1 MSFQPTINRRVRN
14 LAWPV
19 VLSNLTVPLVGAV
32 DTAVVGHLDA
42 PFYIGGVALGSL
54 LFNYIYWGFG
64 FLRMGTTGFVAQ
76 AKGAGDGA
84 EILASLGRALVLSLL
99 FGGGCL
105 VLTIP
110 IADLAFAIL
119 DGSSEVEAAARQ
131 YFMIRVWAAPAALCN
146 FSVLG
151 WLFGMQAMRGGL
163 VQQIVINAV
172 NVTLNLYFVL
182 VLDWGIEGVAL
193 ATVIAQYI
201 GLLVGAV
208 LVWRLAPRDV
218 RRPHIRE
225 LAAIVRLRA
234 VMSVNRDIFIRT
246 LAVLT
251 ASAFFMNE
259 SAKLGDTVL
268 AANAV
273 LLIFKSVA
281 GYGLDGYAHAA
292 EALVGEAI
300 GRRSR
305 LRLREAVIAT
315 TRGAAVLAVL
325 MSVLFVSA
333 GGLIIDVITSIMTV
347 RDAARLYLP
356 WAAIMPFLAVWS
368 FQLDGIFIGATRAA
382 EMRNGMLIALLAF
395 VAAAHPLT
403 GFYGNHGL
411 WMAYSLFLLIRAGIM
426 VLYYPRL
433 ERGLT
438 G

>member
-1 MSFQPTINRRVRN
+1 MSLQPTINRRVWN

-42 PFYIGGVALGSL
+42 AYYIGGVALGTL

-76 AKGAGDGA
+76 AKGAGDGT
-84 EILASLGRALVLSLL
+84 EVLASLGRALLLSLL
-99 FGGGCL
+99 FGGTCL
-105 VLTIP
+105 ALTVP
-110 IADLAFAIL
+110 MADFAFSIL
-119 DGSSEVEAAARQ
+119 DGSDAVEQAARS

-146 FSVLG
+146 FSILG

-163 VQQIVINAV
+163 IQQVFINSV
-172 NVTLNLYFVL
+172 NVVLNLIFVL
-182 VLDWGIEGVAL
+182 GLGWGIEGVAL
-193 ATVIAQYI
+193 ATVIAQYA

-218 RRPHIRE
+218 RLPRFGE
-225 LAAIVRLRA
+225 LAAVRRLKA
-234 VMSVNRDIFIRT
+234 MMAVNRDIFIRT

-273 LLIFKSVA
+273 FLIFKSVA

-305 LRLREAVIAT
+305 LQLRAAVIAT
-315 TRGAAVLAVL
+315 TKGAAVLAVL
-325 MSVLFVSA
+325 MTVLFFAA
-333 GGLIIDVITSIMTV
+333 GTLFIDLMTSIETV
-347 RDAARLYLP
+347 RDVARDYLP
-356 WAAIMPFLAVWS
+356 WAAAIPLVAVWS
-368 FQLDGIFIGATRAA
+368 FQLDGVFIGATRGA
-382 EMRNGMLIALLAF
+382 EMRNGMLIALASF
-395 VAAAHPLT
+395 VAAAWPLT
-403 GFYGNHGL
+403 GLFGNHGL
-411 WMAYSLFLLIRAGIM
+411 WAAYCLFLLVRAGTM
-426 VLYYPRL
+426 ALYYPRL
-433 ERGLT
+433 ERGLAE
-438 G
+438 